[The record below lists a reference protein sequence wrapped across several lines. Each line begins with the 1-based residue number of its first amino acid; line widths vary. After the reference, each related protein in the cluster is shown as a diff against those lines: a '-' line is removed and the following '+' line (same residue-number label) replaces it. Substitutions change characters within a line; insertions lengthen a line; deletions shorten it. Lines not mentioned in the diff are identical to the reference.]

1 MKSKEDKL
9 DVDEWIAVPVDLS
22 KPNDAVKKDVV
33 KKDVYNADIKKNIED
48 KIPDISNFSTNATN
62 ASLNAKINEVKGEI
76 QNGRNFWFK
85 IKTSKLSKQRWY
97 ANLVKKT
104 DFDSKLKMLHEIKK
118 N

>member
-76 QNGRNFWFK
+76 PSINKFTTEIFDLR
-85 IKTSKLSKQRWY
+85 LKQ
-97 ANLVKKT
+97 ANLA
-104 DFDSKLKMLHEIKK
+104 SKGDMLI
-118 N
+118 